1 MKKNLIIILISILF
15 IISTA
20 NELNIFKVTYSDD
33 LVSSIIKAS
42 EHNHSKSPIDIGLG
56 DISKGKKLFIKKL
69 QKPCDMSGSRFAGF
83 YSQDEWEEI
92 VESGTLKDTVIE
104 ICPKLKDNYQEK
116 WSPNLYQF
124 VYEYAN
130 DSGNIP
136 SC

>member
-1 MKKNLIIILISILF
+1 M
-15 IISTA
+15 A
-20 NELNIFKVTYSDD
+20 NELKLFKTTYQNNLVNRIIEASKDDFSKTPINI
-33 LVSSIIKAS
+33 
-42 EHNHSKSPIDIGLG
+42 HSG
-56 DISKGKKLFIKKL
+56 DINKGKKLFIKKL

-104 ICPKLKDNYQEK
+104 ICPKLKEDYQEE